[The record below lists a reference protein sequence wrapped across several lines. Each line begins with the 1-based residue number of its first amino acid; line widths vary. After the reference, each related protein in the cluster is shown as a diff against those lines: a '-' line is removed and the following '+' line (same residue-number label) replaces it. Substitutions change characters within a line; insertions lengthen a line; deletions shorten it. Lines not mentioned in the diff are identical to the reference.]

1 MNNPKEMIKFKNRK
15 STAPTSN
22 PRPTNPEPGSMNHQ
36 PKNGFFYDRAGNKS
50 STRLI
55 TFIAA
60 IVGLMIAIL
69 SVLFES
75 ISTTDNL
82 SLIITLLSFA
92 AGEKSLNT
100 FIESRYG

>member
-1 MNNPKEMIKFKNRK
+1 MIKFKNAK
-15 STAPTSN
+15 SNHN
-22 PRPTNPEPGSMNHQ
+22 PKPDTQHQ
-36 PKNGFFYDRAGNKS
+36 KPDTQSPKPVSGFFYDRAGNKS

-60 IVGLMIAIL
+60 IVGLVIAIL
-69 SVLFES
+69 SVVFQS
-75 ISTTDNL
+75 ISTTENL